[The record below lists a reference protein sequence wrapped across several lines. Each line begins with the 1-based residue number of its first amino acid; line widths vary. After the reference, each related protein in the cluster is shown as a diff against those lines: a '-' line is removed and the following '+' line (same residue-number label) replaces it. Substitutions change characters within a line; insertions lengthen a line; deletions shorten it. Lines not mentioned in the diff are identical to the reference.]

1 VIVLVADVPPG
12 LPLGDWQFWVV
23 TAIALAGVVLVVR
36 PLLPSSKSS
45 PPPCTGCGGAGG
57 GSSSGSRRSRAA
69 KATLTIG
76 GESPAAAPDRD
87 AIR

>member
-1 VIVLVADVPPG
+1 MNVLATVATPG

-23 TAIALAGVVLVVR
+23 TAIALAGVTLVVR

-45 PPPCTGCGGAGG
+45 TTSCTGCGGAGG
-57 GSSSGSRRSRAA
+57 GSKRSRAA

-76 GESPAAAPDRD
+76 GESPSIAPGKG

>member
-1 VIVLVADVPPG
+1 VIVFATVATPG

-23 TAIALAGVVLVVR
+23 TAIALAGVMLVVR

-45 PPPCTGCGGAGG
+45 TTSCTGCGGAGG
-57 GSSSGSRRSRAA
+57 GSKRSRAA

-76 GESPAAAPDRD
+76 GESPTAAPGKG

>member
-1 VIVLVADVPPG
+1 MIVLVADVPPG

-57 GSSSGSRRSRAA
+57 GPRRSRAA

-76 GESPAAAPDRD
+76 GESPVTAPDRD

>member
-1 VIVLVADVPPG
+1 MFAIVATSG

-23 TAIALAGVVLVVR
+23 TAIALAGVTLVVR

-45 PPPCTGCGGAGG
+45 TTSCTGCGGAGG
-57 GSSSGSRRSRAA
+57 GSKRSRAA

-76 GESPAAAPDRD
+76 GESPSIAPGKG